1 MDMLPSHR
9 IMKQGKTVYD
19 DDDKYSKHD
28 KPWSVRK
35 AWRQVRS
42 ALHLEMLASNYID
55 ESNERSTLICFRNL
69 FFDIP

>member
-9 IMKQGKTVYD
+9 MMKQGKTVYD
-19 DDDKYSKHD
+19 DDDKYSKYD

-42 ALHLEMLASNYID
+42 ALHLNYQPP
-55 ESNERSTLICFRNL
+55 LK
-69 FFDIP
+69 